1 MVTEINVNKSTTKKE
16 LIESINGLKK
26 TEILNMVKMHNNH
39 ANNINNQNINQN
51 QKNQKKK
58 NKNIPNQNK
67 EQIDSSVIVNK
78 KTYKINKKNL
88 NQSKFIDVY
97 SNNIQYLDVSNTD

>member
-1 MVTEINVNKSTTKKE
+1 MVTEINVNNNITKKE

-26 TEILNMVKMHNNH
+26 SEILNMVKMHNNY
-39 ANNINNQNINQN
+39 ANNINNNNNNKN
-51 QKNQKKK
+51 QKNRK
-58 NKNIPNQNK
+58 IHIQNK

-78 KTYKINKKNL
+78 KKYKINKKNL

>member
-16 LIESINGLKK
+16 LIESINELKK
-26 TEILNMVKMHNNH
+26 SEILNMVKMHNNY
-39 ANNINNQNINQN
+39 ANNINNQNINRIK
-51 QKNQKKK
+51 KNKK
-58 NKNIPNQNK
+58 NKNVTNQNK

-78 KTYKINKKNL
+78 KIYKINKKNL
-88 NQSKFIDVY
+88 NQSKFVDVY